1 MIFAQM
7 KIKTQ
12 EISLAILKEKG
23 IKLFI
28 KRTDQT
34 HKHISGNKW
43 YKLKYN
49 LLEAKKLNKNTLL
62 TFGGAYSNHIA
73 ATACAAKENNLKSIG
88 IIRGEEHFPLNPTL
102 KFAKEQGMEIYYV
115 SRSDYRLKH
124 TDEFISKLKQKFGD
138 FYLVPEGGTND
149 LAIIGTQEILDKDD
163 THDYICCA
171 VGTGGT
177 IAGIINTSTDK
188 QTVIGFPAIKGFDLL
203 QQDIENWTSTINY
216 KFINTYVGSGYA
228 KVSEALVEF
237 INEFNAE
244 HNIPLDAVYT
254 GKMMM
259 GILDLISKDYFLKG
273 SSILAIHTGGLQG
286 NKGMSERLGVS
297 LPFAT

>member
-1 MIFAQM
+1 M